1 MASVHRFLS
10 GKCGLVDSVSP
21 VLRNPLRNPLR
32 YPFLTSPDFSIT
44 CTHIFIYF
52 DPKGVWT

>member
-21 VLRNPLRNPLR
+21 VLHNPLR

>member
-21 VLRNPLRNPLR
+21 VLRNPLR

-44 CTHIFIYF
+44 CTHIYINF